1 MKVLVLGSGGRE
13 HALCW
18 KIAQSKKGVQVFCAP
33 GNGGTAQIATSID
46 LDILNPK
53 QVIQFVKENKID
65 WTIVGPEAPL
75 ASGIVDAFEA
85 ENLKI
90 FGPNRKA
97 SQLEAS
103 KVFSKKLLQK
113 YKISTASAQF
123 FTDPQL
129 AKAYLKTKNIYPI
142 VMKADGLA
150 QGKGVHIC
158 QSKQEA
164 FQALEDFMVIKK
176 FGDAGSEIVIE
187 DFLDGEEV
195 SFLGFTDGHTFL
207 PMPAA
212 QDHKRAFDNDQGEN
226 TGGMG
231 AYAPV
236 PWFDLVWQEKIQ
248 SQITKPLLE
257 AFKKEDI
264 HYRGILYIGL
274 LISKNIPYV
283 LEFNV
288 RFGDPEAQVL
298 LLKLKTDFMDIVEWT
313 HAGHLSDLKIDWD
326 PSPTVGV
333 VMASGGYPGRYE
345 KGFEI
350 FGLETIEA
358 KKDVIVFQAGSMLK
372 GDKLVTHGGRVLC
385 VTAKAKTYEEAIQK
399 AYQTVQKIKFQ
410 NMQYRSDIGYRLW
423 QNKK

>member
-18 KIAQSKKGVQVFCAP
+18 KIAQSKKGVQIFCAP
-33 GNGGTAQIATSID
+33 GNGGTAQIATHID

-75 ASGIVDAFEA
+75 AKGIVDAFEA
-85 ENLKI
+85 EDLKI
-90 FGPNRKA
+90 FGPNHKA

-113 YKISTASAQF
+113 YKIPTAPARF
-123 FTDPQL
+123 FTDSQL
-129 AKAYLKTKNIYPI
+129 AKAYLKTKNTYPI
-142 VMKADGLA
+142 VIKADGLA
-150 QGKGVHIC
+150 QGKGVYIC
-158 QSKQEA
+158 QSQSDA
-164 FQALEDFMVIKK
+164 FRAISGLSK
-176 FGDAGSEIVIE
+176 IVIE
-187 DFLDGEEV
+187 DFLEGEEV

-207 PMPAA
+207 PMPPA

-236 PWFDLVWQEKIQ
+236 PWFDATWQEKIQ
-248 SQITKPLLE
+248 SQIVRPLLE

-298 LLKLKTDFMDIVEWT
+298 LLKLKTDFMDIVEKIS
-313 HAGHLSDLKIDWD
+313 AGHLSECEIHWD
-326 PSPTVGV
+326 SRPTVGV
-333 VMASGGYPGRYE
+333 VMASGGYPGAYE

-350 FGLETIEA
+350 FGLETLREE
-358 KKDVIVFQAGSMLK
+358 KDVIVFQAGSMLK